1 MANKKQEFQTMKNV
15 KCDLEKMNLLAKDI
29 APRLSVGDILCL
41 KGDLGAGKTT
51 FAKMVINALEKSE
64 IEVTSP
70 TFNIVNI
77 YNLSNA
83 IALWHFDLYRLRNI
97 IEVYQLGIEDAFNF
111 GISIIE
117 WPEIIENSLPKHT
130 IFASIDF
137 AAEDDMRLISIRF
150 GDESIGK

>member
-1 MANKKQEFQTMKNV
+1 MKNV

-29 APRLSVGDILCL
+29 ASRLSVGNILCL

-51 FAKMVINALEKSE
+51 FAKMVINALEKGE

-83 IALWHFDLYRLRNI
+83 IALWHFDLYRLKEI
-97 IEVYQLGIEDAFNF
+97 GEVDQLGIEDAFSS

-130 IFASIDF
+130 MVVNIDF
-137 AAEDDMRLISIRF
+137 AAENDMRLISIRS
-150 GDESIGK
+150 GDESIEN

>member
-1 MANKKQEFQTMKNV
+1 MKNV

-29 APRLSVGDILCL
+29 ASRLSIGNILCL

-51 FAKMVINALEKSE
+51 FAKMVINALEKGE

-70 TFNIVNI
+70 TFNIVNV
-77 YNLSNA
+77 YNLSNSV
-83 IALWHFDLYRLRNI
+83 ALWHFDLYRLKEI
-97 IEVYQLGIEDAFNF
+97 GEVDQLGIEDAFSS

-130 IFASIDF
+130 MFVSIDF
-137 AAEDDMRLISIRF
+137 AAEDGDVRLISVRF
-150 GDESIGK
+150 GSESIKK